1 MKYVIT
7 GAQGTGKS
15 SIVKALSIRH
25 NVSESISRKLSKTQK
40 INKEADTES
49 QSIMFNTFKSELI
62 KDNYDIYDRGVV
74 DVMAYTMSQYKLGK
88 VSKEEFKRE
97 WNEFGEYVDKHN
109 KNTTYFYLPIEFDVV
124 NDGTRSTDEEYRKEI
139 DANISFLLMFFNMN
153 YHTITG
159 NIEERIKKIEQ
170 IINNYD

>member
-15 SIVKALSIRH
+15 TIVKALSIRH

-62 KDNYDIYDRGVV
+62 KDNYDIYDRGLV
-74 DVMAYTMSQYKLGK
+74 DVMAYTIYQYKLGK

-97 WNEFGEYVDKHN
+97 W
-109 KNTTYFYLPIEFDVV
+109 
-124 NDGTRSTDEEYRKEI
+124 
-139 DANISFLLMFFNMN
+139 MQNMYN
-153 YHTITG
+153 
-159 NIEERIKKIEQ
+159 
-170 IINNYD
+170 